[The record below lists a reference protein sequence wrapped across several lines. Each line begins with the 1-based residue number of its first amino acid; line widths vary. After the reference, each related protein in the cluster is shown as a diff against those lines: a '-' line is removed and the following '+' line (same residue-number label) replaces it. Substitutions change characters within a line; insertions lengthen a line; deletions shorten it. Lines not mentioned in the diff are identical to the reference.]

1 MMSIGDGDPKDGG
14 KVSDFCTFGGEEE
27 GTPLVGII
35 LEGVRIVD
43 RNC

>member
-1 MMSIGDGDPKDGG
+1 
-14 KVSDFCTFGGEEE
+14 VTFCTFGGEEVR
-27 GTPLVGII
+27 TPRVGII